1 MLRRCAGVFGVV
13 AIAPR
18 PRFVLSRT
26 GRRSCSLAA
35 LAIIIMSSLRPL
47 GRAAG
52 AAAAGRWGVS
62 WRFAGAVSP
71 SGASALSS
79 AAAAGAPV
87 GTLAGTPAAAPVATG
102 TATLR
107 LSPSA
112 TIPAVAVGALTSKP
126 YAFTSRPWELK
137 ETPAVDVMDGVGSN
151 ITVYTRGSEVM
162 RILPR
167 LNEEVNEEWISDKA
181 RFSYDGLKRQRL
193 NSPMVRCGEG

>member
-1 MLRRCAGVFGVV
+1 
-13 AIAPR
+13 
-18 PRFVLSRT
+18 
-26 GRRSCSLAA
+26 
-35 LAIIIMSSLRPL
+35 MSALRPL

-52 AAAAGRWGVS
+52 AAAAGRWGASRWVAAPVS
-62 WRFAGAVSP
+62 SQGGA
-71 SGASALSS
+71 ALSTV
-79 AAAAGAPV
+79 AAAGTSTGAPV
-87 GTLAGTPAAAPVATG
+87 GTLVGTPAAAPSASTAAPVATG

-107 LSPSA
+107 LSASA

-193 NSPMVRCGEG
+193 NSPMVCCGERRRQSQRNEWLFFLVGRQGMVG

>member
-1 MLRRCAGVFGVV
+1 M
-13 AIAPR
+13 
-18 PRFVLSRT
+18 S
-26 GRRSCSLAA
+26 A
-35 LAIIIMSSLRPL
+35 LCPL
-47 GRAAG
+47 GRAAR
-52 AAAAGRWGVS
+52 AAAAGRWSVS
-62 WRFAGAVSP
+62 LRATRPVTPPGAAG
-71 SGASALSS
+71 LSIA
-79 AAAAGAPV
+79 AAAAGPHS
-87 GTLAGTPAAAPVATG
+87 GTPAAPPAASSAAPVASG

-107 LSPSA
+107 LGATA

-193 NSPMVRCGEG
+193 NSPMVCCGAGGG

>member
-1 MLRRCAGVFGVV
+1 
-13 AIAPR
+13 
-18 PRFVLSRT
+18 
-26 GRRSCSLAA
+26 
-35 LAIIIMSSLRPL
+35 MSALRPL

-52 AAAAGRWGVS
+52 AAAAGS
-62 WRFAGAVSP
+62 W
-71 SGASALSS
+71 GASRWVAGSLSPPGAAALSTT
-79 AAAAGAPV
+79 AAAGIPV
-87 GTLAGTPAAAPVATG
+87 GTPGGTLAAAPVAS
-102 TATLR
+102 TAAPVATSTVTLR
-107 LSPSA
+107 LSPTA
-112 TIPAVAVGALTSKP
+112 AIPAVAVGALTSKP

-193 NSPMVRCGEG
+193 NSPMVCCRERVG